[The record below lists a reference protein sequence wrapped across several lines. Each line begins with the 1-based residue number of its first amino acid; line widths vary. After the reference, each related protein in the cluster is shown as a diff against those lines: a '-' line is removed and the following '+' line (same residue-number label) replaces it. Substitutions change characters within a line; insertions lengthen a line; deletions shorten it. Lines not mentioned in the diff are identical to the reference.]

1 MKVSVR
7 EVIMKN
13 KIVGV
18 SLKFSHM
25 NFKNIDL
32 IPFSSYNSLL
42 DYDIVIIDL
51 AGISSE
57 YDCDKDYNGR
67 ERLYSGKRRFI
78 KRVFPLRFKTERTSI
93 SQHQIA

>member
-42 DYDIVIIDL
+42 DYDIVIID
-51 AGISSE
+51 
-57 YDCDKDYNGR
+57 
-67 ERLYSGKRRFI
+67 
-78 KRVFPLRFKTERTSI
+78 
-93 SQHQIA
+93 

>member
-1 MKVSVR
+1 
-7 EVIMKN
+7 MKN

-67 ERLYSGKRRFI
+67 ERLYSGKRRLSNDD
-78 KRVFPLRFKTERTSI
+78 PLNFYLILKEEEKK
-93 SQHQIA
+93 